1 MQKHAP
7 CHAALNNETKYLLS
21 KKLQNSGTATQ
32 GQKSKKCSQSFSNT
46 GNNAENFYLIKTSF
60 IICNMNQES

>member
-21 KKLQNSGTATQ
+21 KKLQNSGTGTH
-32 GQKSKKCSQSFSNT
+32 GQKSKKCSQSFSIT
-46 GNNAENFYLIKTSF
+46 GNTENFYLIKTSF

>member
-21 KKLQNSGTATQ
+21 KKLQNSGTGTL
-32 GQKSKKCSQSFSNT
+32 GQKSKKCLLNNFEMLNT
-46 GNNAENFYLIKTSF
+46 IKD
-60 IICNMNQES
+60 N